1 MKRTASP
8 AQADRERY
16 PGRGYAALGGSGVF
30 CGGGV
35 AGAGSVGG
43 AAADSIWRPD
53 LEVLS
58 IQNGHLME
66 KIWRSTPDFQ
76 ELTEAKVFQTFGEDK
91 SGSVK
96 WPYCMVR
103 TSSGRE

>member
-8 AQADRERY
+8 AQADRGGIRGVVMR
-16 PGRGYAALGGSGVF
+16 PWGSGSFAAVDGRGWLCVRGGSRGHMKV
-30 CGGGV
+30 C
-35 AGAGSVGG
+35 
-43 AAADSIWRPD
+43 

-58 IQNGHLME
+58 IQYGHLTE

-76 ELTEAKVFQTFGEDK
+76 DLTEAKVFQTFGEDK